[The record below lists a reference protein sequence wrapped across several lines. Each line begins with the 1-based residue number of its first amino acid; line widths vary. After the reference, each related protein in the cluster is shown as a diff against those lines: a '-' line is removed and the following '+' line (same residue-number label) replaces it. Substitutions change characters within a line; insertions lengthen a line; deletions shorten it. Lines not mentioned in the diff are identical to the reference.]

1 MIHFFIESRQNSIH
15 KRDLLCTGII
25 GVGEVI
31 IFSDSNFLT
40 LRIEE

>member
-1 MIHFFIESRQNSIH
+1 MEQIERIM
-15 KRDLLCTGII
+15 II